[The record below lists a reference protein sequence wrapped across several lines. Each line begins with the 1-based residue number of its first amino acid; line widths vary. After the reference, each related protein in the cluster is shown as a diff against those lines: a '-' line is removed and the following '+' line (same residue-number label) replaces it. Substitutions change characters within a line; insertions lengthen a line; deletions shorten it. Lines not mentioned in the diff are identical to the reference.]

1 MRLIDAD
8 VLKEDL
14 GRIITA
20 CKRRYSYKEIGF
32 NLTQLDYIMT
42 RIIDET
48 PTIPPENLQPQWIP
62 VTKRLPEERQPVY
75 VRLANGNV
83 FKAEIRTRQL
93 LKEWWYN
100 YDPADDD
107 MDMLGVAYEIGEWM
121 QLEPVVAWMQLPE
134 LCEAEQE
141 IECEI
146 PQYNRWMDT
155 I

>member
-62 VTKRLPEERQPVY
+62 VTKRLPE
-75 VRLANGNV
+75 
-83 FKAEIRTRQL
+83 
-93 LKEWWYN
+93 
-100 YDPADDD
+100 
-107 MDMLGVAYEIGEWM
+107 
-121 QLEPVVAWMQLPE
+121 

-146 PQYNRWMDT
+146 PQSSRWLDT
-155 I
+155 V